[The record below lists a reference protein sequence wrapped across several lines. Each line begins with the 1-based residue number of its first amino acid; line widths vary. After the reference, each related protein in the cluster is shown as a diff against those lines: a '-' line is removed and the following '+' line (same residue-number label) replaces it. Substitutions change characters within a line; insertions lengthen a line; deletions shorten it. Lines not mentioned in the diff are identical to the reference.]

1 VRPPRSLLDSDRS
14 SLAVKRESLGAQ
26 ATDRLRALIRS
37 GRLPPGTRLLEVELS
52 ELLSISRHPIREALR
67 NLEREGLVE
76 ITPNRGAV
84 IAGWTRQDIVDLYD
98 VRKALEPVAV
108 RFAAERAPDACARDL
123 TVLLADWETIIVSGD
138 RTRSADIDLDFHRAI
153 WRHANNRHLAN
164 ALEQIIHPI
173 QTIIALNEGY
183 FGVRRENI
191 AVHERIRDAVASG
204 DRAAAQRAMEA
215 HMRFSFKR
223 AIKQVSS

>member
-1 VRPPRSLLDSDRS
+1 MRTPRSLLDPERA
-14 SLAVKRESLGAQ
+14 SLVVKRESLGAQ

-37 GRLPPGTRLLEVELS
+37 GELPPGTRLLEMELS
-52 ELLSISRHPIREALR
+52 ELLGVSRQPIREALR

-84 IAGWTRQDIVDLYD
+84 IAGWTQQDILDLYD

-123 TVLLADWETIIVSGD
+123 TALLADWEAIVVSGD

-153 WRHANNRHLAN
+153 WRHANNRHLAH

-183 FGVRRENI
+183 FGVMRETI
-191 AVHERIRDAVASG
+191 AVHARIRDAVAAG
-204 DRAAAQRAMEA
+204 DRTAAQRAMEA
-215 HMRFSFKR
+215 HMRFSLKR
-223 AIKQVSS
+223 AIKHISV